1 MAKEL
6 EALKGENE
14 IRYQNIVEIGAK
26 LVKALVESGLET
38 PYLRQYKN
46 ALDEDIRRVFAN
58 RRKEASKSKKA
69 DYEQKIKDYQ
79 AKIAKL

>member
-6 EALKGENE
+6 EVLKGEDE

-26 LVKALVESGLET
+26 LVKALVQSGIDT
-38 PYLRQYKN
+38 PYLRQYKRD
-46 ALDEDIRRVFAN
+46 LDTDIQRVFAN
-58 RRKEASKSKKA
+58 RRKEAAKSKKVG
-69 DYEQKIKDYQ
+69 YEEKIKEYQ